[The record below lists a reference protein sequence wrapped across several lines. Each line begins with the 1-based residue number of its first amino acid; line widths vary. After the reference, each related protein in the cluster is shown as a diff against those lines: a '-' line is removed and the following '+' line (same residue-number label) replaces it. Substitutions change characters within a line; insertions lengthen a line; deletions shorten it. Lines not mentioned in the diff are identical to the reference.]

1 MVRFLLFSIVI
12 ISTFGLG
19 SWAYKINYESRAAS
33 QRVKGLE
40 NAILSANQEIK
51 ILKAEW
57 ATLNNPER
65 LRKLVEYY
73 FLELRLSPIN
83 PDDFISFSQIQWN
96 KDNERIYSRRAGKDM
111 PHKSWSSY
119 TKRL

>member
-1 MVRFLLFSIVI
+1 MVRFLLFAIVI

-33 QRVKGLE
+33 QRVKSLE
-40 NAILSANQEIK
+40 KSILSAKKEMK

-57 ATLNNPER
+57 AHLNNPVR

-73 FLELRLSPIN
+73 FQEIRLTPIN
-83 PDDFISFSQIQWN
+83 PDDFISFSEIHRDEHIEETPAASLD
-96 KDNERIYSRRAGKDM
+96 KKFPGIGYDR
-111 PHKSWSSY
+111 
-119 TKRL
+119 

>member
-1 MVRFLLFSIVI
+1 MVRFFLFSIVI
-12 ISTFGLG
+12 ISTFVLG

-40 NAILSANQEIK
+40 KSILSAKKEIK

-57 ATLNNPER
+57 AHLNNPDR

-73 FLELRLSPIN
+73 FFELRLNPIN
-83 PDDFISFSQIQWN
+83 PDDFISFSEVHLGQSSEN
-96 KDNERIYSRRAGKDM
+96 GPTALVGKRFAGIEHDE
-111 PHKSWSSY
+111 
-119 TKRL
+119 